1 MTMSRPVSV
10 ALALA
15 LGLGAASAALAGTP
29 AATPTTPT
37 PTPAAVPA
45 PATPAPAPRKAPPP
59 APKDNRSY
67 VVDRVVAIVN
77 DTIILQSELR
87 ARLAAMVP
95 DLEQIQD
102 PKERARRLDKLKTQ
116 MLDEMVNEELIVQA
130 AAEAKIEVDA
140 PEVQAA
146 LDEIKK
152 QNKLDDA
159 GLAAALSEQG
169 YTLAAYKE
177 DLRRQLIR
185 LRSMNQLVR
194 PKVNITEED
203 VKAKYD
209 EMNRRSNAVSAVQLA
224 HILIKVPDKASEQEL
239 AAAKDKAAK
248 AIQRVKAG
256 EAFEAVAAQMSDD
269 DGTKNTGGQL
279 GWFERGSINPE
290 WEAVVFSMEKGDV
303 RGPVSGPQGLE
314 VFLVTDLKKSD
325 IKTYDQLK
333 EQIRA
338 DLQRREMDKQTQQ
351 WVQELKKKA
360 YIDIK
365 M

>member
-1 MTMSRPVSV
+1 MKMRFLV
-10 ALALA
+10 
-15 LGLGAASAALAGTP
+15 AALLLISTFSAGAHAQP
-29 AATPTTPT
+29 AA
-37 PTPAAVPA
+37 
-45 PATPAPAPRKAPPP
+45 KAPT
-59 APKDNRSY
+59 DHRSF

-77 DTIILQSELR
+77 DTIILESELR
-87 ARLAAMVP
+87 ARLASMVP
-95 DLEQIQD
+95 DLQNIQD

-130 AAEAKIEVDA
+130 AAEARIDVDA
-140 PEVQAA
+140 SEVQAA

-169 YTLAAYKE
+169 YTLAAYRE
-177 DLRRQLIR
+177 DLRRQLLR
-185 LRSMNQLVR
+185 LRAINQLVR
-194 PKVNITEED
+194 PKVNITDED

-209 EMNRRSNAVSAVQLA
+209 EMSRRSNAVSAVQLA
-224 HILIKVPDKASEQEL
+224 HILIKVPDKASEQDL
-239 AAAKDKAAK
+239 SAAKDKAAT

-256 EAFEAVAAQMSDD
+256 EAFDKVAAEMSDD
-269 DGTKNTGGQL
+269 DATKTTGGQL
-279 GWFERGSINPE
+279 GWFERGSMAPE
-290 WEAVVFSMEKGDV
+290 WEVVVFAMDKGDV

-314 VFLVTDLKKSD
+314 VFYVTD
-325 IKTYDQLK
+325 IKRNDLQKFDDLK
-333 EQIRA
+333 EKIRA

-351 WVQELKKKA
+351 WVDELKKKA

>member
-1 MTMSRPVSV
+1 MTMPRLAV
-10 ALALA
+10 LALIC
-15 LGLGAASAALAGTP
+15 ALAGSAAAQP
-29 AATPTTPT
+29 AA
-37 PTPAAVPA
+37 A
-45 PATPAPAPRKAPPP
+45 
-59 APKDNRSY
+59 DHRSY

-77 DTIILQSELR
+77 DTIILESELR
-87 ARLAAMVP
+87 ARLNARLP
-95 DLEQIQD
+95 DLQGITD

-130 AAEAKIEVDA
+130 AAEAHIDVEA
-140 PEVQAA
+140 AEVQAA

-169 YTLAAYKE
+169 YTLAAYRE
-177 DLRRQLIR
+177 DLRRQLLR
-185 LRSMNQLVR
+185 LRAINQLVR
-194 PKVNITEED
+194 PKVNITDED

-209 EMNRRSNAVSAVQLA
+209 EMSRRSNAVSAVQLA
-224 HILIKVPDKASEQEL
+224 HILIKVPDKATEQDL
-239 AAAKDKAAK
+239 AAARDKAGK

-256 EAFEAVAAQMSDD
+256 EDFAKVAADMSDD
-269 DGTKNTGGQL
+269 DATKTSGGQL

-290 WEAVVFSMEKGDV
+290 WEAVVFSMDKGEV
-303 RGPVSGPQGLE
+303 RGPVSGPNGLE

-325 IKTYDQLK
+325 IKSFDELKDQIK
-333 EQIRA
+333 S
-338 DLQRREMDKQTQQ
+338 DLQRREMDKQSQL
-351 WVQELKKKA
+351 WIDELKKKA